1 MGWGTHGILWRGVP
15 RITFA
20 GAGVGSLFLLSLTL
34 CMTTN
39 FCHAL
44 VMTVHAVYA
53 MTRLG
58 KDELVDSVVADFALE
73 AVCVIGVVSGHDCF
87 VENGLLADVAVVAA
101 LCTDGGA
108 V

>member
-1 MGWGTHGILWRGVP
+1 VWQGV
-15 RITFA
+15 TFA
-20 GAGVGSLFLLSLTL
+20 GRRGGAGVGSFLLLPLTL
-34 CMTTN
+34 CMTADL
-39 FCHAL
+39 CHAL
-44 VMTVHAVYA
+44 VMAAHAVNA
-53 MTRLG
+53 VTGLG

-73 AVCVIGVVSGHDCF
+73 AVGVVGVVSRHDCF